1 MRRRVPSRSKLLIR
15 SADRRRMTV
24 APSQAYLRTK
34 VLTASPAELRLLLL
48 DGALRFAENAK
59 RGYEERNF
67 ELSYDGTTKCQA
79 ILTEL
84 MCSLRPER
92 NPELCTKLSALYTFM
107 YTRVVD
113 ASLKKDPKIIEEVI
127 GLLQYDRETWVLLM
141 EEIAKNGDASSPID
155 TKAELGPVEKPSVSA
170 PKQRISLQG

>member
-1 MRRRVPSRSKLLIR
+1 MS
-15 SADRRRMTV
+15 V

-48 DGALRFAENAK
+48 DGALRFAETAK

-67 ELSYDGTTKCQA
+67 DLSYEGTSKCQA

-92 NPELCTKLSALYTFM
+92 DPDLCNKLAALYTYM
-107 YTRVVD
+107 YKRLIE
-113 ASLKKDPKIIEEVI
+113 ASIERSTAIVEEVI
-127 GLLQYDRETWVLLM
+127 GLLQYDRATWVLFMADL
-141 EEIAKNGDASSPID
+141 AKTGGVSCGPQSTGTTDALPGAD
-155 TKAELGPVEKPSVSA
+155 ATTGTAA
-170 PKQRISLQG
+170 PKQRISLTG